1 MLKSIIIEGIDRTG
15 KNTLIDG
22 IKNRLGYFQTIHYQ
36 KPEILASFM
45 KLARNQFD
53 LPDDS
58 MHPKVTEAALKHYQ
72 AQSFTDMFK
81 LLSTDVRFIMNRA
94 HLGEFVYAPR
104 YRGYPGDFIF
114 DIEKSFKEDVTS
126 NFHNT
131 TLLVLLH
138 TSSFDFMKDDGL
150 SFDFSQKDE
159 EQMDFVRAFEKSDI
173 KHKLMLDIHDGTG
186 NFVPKE
192 KLVEVVIQSY
202 RELQTMS
209 HQIIEVS
216 WSRDTEDNLNRHN
229 YLQPDPKKLVY

>member
-22 IKNRLGYFQTIHYQ
+22 IKNQLGYFQTVHYQ
-36 KPEILASFM
+36 KPEILDSFM
-45 KLARNQFD
+45 KLARHQLD

-58 MHPKVTEAALKHYQ
+58 MHPKVTKAALKHYQ
-72 AQSFTDMFK
+72 AQSFSDMFK

-104 YRGYPGDFIF
+104 YRGYSGDFIF
-114 DIEKSFKEDVTS
+114 DIENSFKEDQTS
-126 NFHNT
+126 NFHDT

-150 SFDFSQKDE
+150 SFDFSKKDE

-173 KHKLMLDIHDGTG
+173 KHKLMLDIHDGAG

-192 KLVEVVIQSY
+192 KLVEVVVQSY
-202 RELQTMS
+202 KELQTMYQ
-209 HQIIEVS
+209 QIIEVS
-216 WSRDTEDNLNRHN
+216 WSRDAENNLNRHN
-229 YLQPDPKKLVY
+229 YLQPNPKKLVY